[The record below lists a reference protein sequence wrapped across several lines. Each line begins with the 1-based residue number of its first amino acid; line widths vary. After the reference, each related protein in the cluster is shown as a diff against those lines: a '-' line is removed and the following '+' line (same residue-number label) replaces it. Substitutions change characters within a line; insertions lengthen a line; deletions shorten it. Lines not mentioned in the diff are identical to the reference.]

1 MRSIHFYKF
10 LSTALTFVTSL
21 LISNILISD
30 SHAEGQWHKGV
41 NAGIY
46 GVRNYH
52 LYIPTKAIS
61 QKNSALVVFIH
72 GCEQD
77 PIDFARGSRMVEMS
91 EKEGFLL
98 LLPEQNKN
106 YNPYKCW
113 NWVLPANNMRA
124 GEPEV
129 IKLMTDEVIN
139 KYDIDQKRVFA
150 AGMSSGAGMVNI
162 LGNCYPDKFKA
173 LASHDGVMYNATNI
187 ALDYEEVTVNGP
199 SVAPWISAF
208 KGFACALITDRPKSM
223 PIIIFHGNNG
233 PLMSPVHAFQIEN
246 QMKVYND
253 YLDNGKRDY
262 SYFLEKSVN
271 VVNDSNKYGYTQ
283 FLVTN
288 KFKETFIERYM
299 INHLGHAWSGGDKN
313 YPYNDPNGP
322 DATKLI
328 IKFFKRFGL

>member
-1 MRSIHFYKF
+1 MRMLKLQLKKALCTCLFALGF
-10 LSTALTFVTSL
+10 FASTTQAG
-21 LISNILISD
+21 
-30 SHAEGQWHKGV
+30 EWHKGV

-52 LYIPTKAIS
+52 LYIPTKAKAK
-61 QKNSALVVFIH
+61 KNNALVVFIH

-77 PIDFARGSRMVEMS
+77 PIEFAKGARMIEAS
-91 EKEGFLL
+91 EREGFLV

-113 NWVLPANNMRA
+113 NWVLPANNTRA

-129 IKLMTDEVIN
+129 IRMMTDEVTR
-139 KYDIDQKRVFA
+139 KFDVDEKRIFL

-173 LASHDGVMYNATNI
+173 LASHDGVMYNATNV
-187 ALDYEEVTVNGP
+187 AVDYEEVTVNGP

-208 KGFACALITDRPKSM
+208 KGYACASLTDKPKSM

-262 SYFLEKSVN
+262 SYFKEKSVN
-271 VVNDSNKYGYTQ
+271 VVADTDRYGYTQ
-283 FLVTN
+283 FVVTN
-288 KFKETFIERYM
+288 KFDEVFIERYM
-299 INHLGHAWSGGDKN
+299 INHLGHAWSGGDKAFA
-313 YPYNDPNGP
+313 YNDPKGP

>member
-1 MRSIHFYKF
+1 MRSIHFLKL
-10 LSTALTFVTSL
+10 LSFSLILTNL
-21 LISNILISD
+21 LLLSNVL
-30 SHAEGQWHKGV
+30 AGEWQKGV

-52 LYIPTKAIS
+52 LYVPAKAKGI
-61 QKNSALVVFIH
+61 KHAALIVLIH

-77 PIDFARGSRMVEMS
+77 PIEFARGSRMIEMS
-91 EKEGFLL
+91 DKEGFLL

-113 NWVLPANNMRA
+113 NWVLPANNARF

-129 IKLMTDEVIN
+129 IRLMTDEVIG
-139 KYDIDQKRVFA
+139 KFDIDEKRVFA

-208 KGFACALITDRPKSM
+208 KGYACASLTDKPKSM

-262 SYFLEKSVN
+262 SYFKEKSVN
-271 VVNDSNKYGYTQ
+271 VVPDGTRYGYTQ
-283 FLVTN
+283 FVVTN
-288 KFKETFIERYM
+288 KFNEAFIERYM

-313 YPYNDPNGP
+313 YPYNDPKGP
-322 DATKLI
+322 DATLYI